1 MHAQSTALPAVV
13 LATLNAKYIHASL
26 GLRYLLANLGELRE
40 TTALREFTIVRPV
53 DEIVE
58 ELLDTLDT
66 LCEREAGAP
75 RSYRCCISS
84 RKRSRSNDQA
94 VLSSALRQN
103 SQRKGQPRDAST

>member
-40 TTALREFTIVRPV
+40 TTALREFTIMRPV

-58 ELLDTLDT
+58 ELLDTLDA
-66 LCEREAGAP
+66 LCEREAGATTLQIIGFGV
-75 RSYRCCISS
+75 YIW
-84 RKRSRSNDQA
+84 N
-94 VLSSALRQN
+94 VV
-103 SQRKGQPRDAST
+103 